1 VGRPCVV
8 QGKPHFDSRFINCC
22 HAVPNCWFTLGAT
35 DASGLS
41 IKWFRDLFGQQEVN
55 IAQFVGRNPFDL
67 FDEEAAQS
75 PPGAK
80 GIIYLPYLTGE
91 RSPIWDP
98 YSRGVLFGLSVSHTR
113 SDVIRAILE
122 GVAYSFLH
130 NLKIYEEEL
139 GLKIDQLFL
148 SGGGAKSGL
157 WAQIHADMCN
167 KPVHVVK
174 VKESE
179 ALGNAILAGF
189 AVGIYSDMVEVADR
203 VVKIEKI
210 YEPRKESYERYQK
223 LFELYQK
230 LYLHLKEDFYSLS
243 EIMRLG

>member
-1 VGRPCVV
+1 MRQRSISGIETNRP
-8 QGKPHFDSRFINCC
+8 I
-22 HAVPNCWFTLGAT
+22 
-35 DASGLS
+35 
-41 IKWFRDLFGQQEVN
+41 
-55 IAQFVGRNPFDL
+55 FVDRQIMPCTQN
-67 FDEEAAQS
+67 A
-75 PPGAK
+75 
-80 GIIYLPYLTGE
+80 
-91 RSPIWDP
+91 
-98 YSRGVLFGLSVSHTR
+98 
-113 SDVIRAILE
+113 
-122 GVAYSFLH
+122 FLH
-130 NLKIYEEEL
+130 NLRIYEEEL

-210 YEPRKESYERYQK
+210 YEPRKESYEKYQK
-223 LFELYQK
+223 LFELYKK

-243 EIMRLG
+243 EIMRSG